1 MGQTLSSNE
10 SVNKTMGQTQSS
22 SELAEEEYQ
31 KYRKLAHDEAQHRND
46 YFAQSQEAFKNNEK
60 RKAKE
65 LSIKGKE
72 HAKKMEIYNSMAVE
86 VIFSENNKGRPIT
99 EIDLHGLYVKE
110 AMDKTESRI
119 QYCKANKIDHL
130 VIIVGRGKHSSGL
143 AKLKPAIINL
153 MKKYQLRCTPDKPTV
168 GCLYVEFGFPGEP
181 INIGWFDTFVSDVT
195 NYCIIC

>member
-10 SVNKTMGQTQSS
+10 SVNMGQTQSS

-31 KYRKLAHDEAQHRND
+31 KYRKLAHDEAQR
-46 YFAQSQEAFKNNEK
+46 
-60 RKAKE
+60 
-65 LSIKGKE
+65 
-72 HAKKMEIYNSMAVE
+72 
-86 VIFSENNKGRPIT
+86 RPIT

-168 GCLYVEFGFPGEP
+168 GCLYVEFGLPGEP
-181 INIGWFDTFVSDVT
+181 INIGWFDNFVADIT
-195 NYCIIC
+195 NYCVIC

>member
-1 MGQTLSSNE
+1 MGQTQSL
-10 SVNKTMGQTQSS
+10 TQSS
-22 SELAEEEYQ
+22 SELAEEKYQ
-31 KYRKLAHDEAQHRND
+31 RYRKLAHDEAQLRND
-46 YFAQSQEAFKNNEK
+46 YFAQSQEAFRNHEK

-72 HAKKMEIYNSMAVE
+72 HAKQMEIYNSMAVD
-86 VIFSENNKGRPIT
+86 VIFGENNKGRPMN

-110 AMDKTESRI
+110 AMDKAESRI

-168 GCLYVEFGFPGEP
+168 GCLYVEFGYPGEP
-181 INIGWFDTFVSDVT
+181 INIGWFDTFISNIT
-195 NYCIIC
+195 NSCIIC